1 MTRSCKIN
9 VSKFQEQ
16 NMPMQNLVGNQ
27 IYRSFDIW
35 NPVGHVINFVAI
47 NDAYYTAAAFC
58 GKVGTSNRK

>member
-1 MTRSCKIN
+1 
-9 VSKFQEQ
+9 
-16 NMPMQNLVGNQ
+16 MQNLVGNQ

-47 NDAYYTAAAFC
+47 NDAYYTAAAFY

>member
-1 MTRSCKIN
+1 MFKNIN
-9 VSKFQEQ
+9 S
-16 NMPMQNLVGNQ
+16 MHNLAWNE
-27 IYRSFDIW
+27 IYRSFDIR